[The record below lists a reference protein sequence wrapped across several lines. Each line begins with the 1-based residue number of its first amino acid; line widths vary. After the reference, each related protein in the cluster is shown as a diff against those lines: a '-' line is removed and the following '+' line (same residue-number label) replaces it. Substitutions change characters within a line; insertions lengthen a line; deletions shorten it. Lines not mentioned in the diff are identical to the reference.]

1 MQMGVVKRKPAES
14 REELR
19 RDRGRGSAG
28 CRLCLRLCASHITLP
43 YPMEAVNTYSTA
55 VGVEQYMHTEGRVQ
69 PLAWSSLLCCPIG
82 VGLVL

>member
-28 CRLCLRLCASHITLP
+28 DCRLCLRLCASHITLP
-43 YPMEAVNTYSTA
+43 YPMEAVNT
-55 VGVEQYMHTEGRVQ
+55 VQ
-69 PLAWSSLLCCPIG
+69 Q
-82 VGLVL
+82 